1 MCSIYGCFTL
11 YCSVSVLRIY
21 VLVCPKFLVV
31 GLRQHLDRQ
40 KWMACFSVTRYVW
53 SIFSFCFSVI
63 SRWSCI
69 GHALHQVNVCL
80 WFWCSFSGIL
90 NRNRIMTLTVTFR
103 DHFLCLSV
111 WFFFFYIFFSWCII
125 VHIYLVS
132 VPSLSVD
139 EKLELVCS
147 RVKII
152 GIIM

>member
-1 MCSIYGCFTL
+1 
-11 YCSVSVLRIY
+11 
-21 VLVCPKFLVV
+21 
-31 GLRQHLDRQ
+31 
-40 KWMACFSVTRYVW
+40 
-53 SIFSFCFSVI
+53 
-63 SRWSCI
+63 
-69 GHALHQVNVCL
+69 
-80 WFWCSFSGIL
+80 
-90 NRNRIMTLTVTFR
+90 MTLTVTFR